1 MSWSESDISFK
12 KLNNKRITTNLGKG
26 LAEERGASTIELYA
40 GDLKTDTIPGTP
52 PVSSTS
58 VVEVYDFGGKL
69 QLVPDYSV
77 PDDMTWFATTITG
90 NDVTANDGS
99 LGSESA
105 RLKDWISD
113 KYDAAG
119 TVPGAGY
126 EIKVYDAS
134 NNLITKSDPSQWFFD
149 YQTGILMFKNAST
162 AYGSVS
168 TTGPFS
174 IVGYRYIGAKGIGS
188 GAGSVTSIST
198 SGGIQGGPIT
208 TTGTISLDLTYSPEW
223 IGTHTHLKNAI
234 TSNYVNAINLSNKTA
249 SSSGSSNQFSPSL
262 EWIGNVWNTTSSTGN
277 TARISAR
284 LETTQGTTPTGQLV
298 FKSTVDTGTASWTDR
313 LIISSSGRVEIPGT
327 LKLNNYDGA
336 LFASSGVVTNGTLPV
351 SYGGLGLSS
360 FTKGDILVGAGT
372 SIIKLGI
379 GSTSQILTI
388 DYSTSTGVKWADASA
403 AGAGISSLN
412 GLTILNQDFAVG
424 TAGTVFNISS
434 LGATHTFNIP
444 IAGVGATGLITGIAQ
459 TIAGSKTFQDDLYAS
474 SNILLTGAITSG
486 SWAGNAITELYGG
499 TGYTSYTLGDIL
511 VGAGSTFIK
520 LNVGSNDYVLTASST
535 SSTGLTWSPTSAT
548 GITTLNSLTATS
560 QTFEVGTAGTV
571 FNISSIGSTHTF
583 NIPIAGVGVT
593 GLVTGE
599 AQTFGGAK
607 TFQDGIVGNLTGT
620 ASTSNYAI
628 QAGYALTTGTATTT
642 SNINIVSSTENVAH
656 PIVFTPALGTV
667 SGAALSS
674 NSTVSYNPS
683 TFVLST
689 PGLAVTSATASTS
702 YNTGALVVAGGVG
715 IGGSLFVNG
724 DLTINGTTTTINSVT
739 LTVDDK
745 NIELGSVSSP
755 SDITAEA
762 GGITLKGATDKFINW
777 YSGTGWSSNQDW
789 NLASGLSFKINNTS
803 VLSAT
808 SLGTGVTNS
817 YLTSVGTITSGT
829 WSGSLITGLYGGTGY
844 SSYTKGDLV
853 VGAGSTFV
861 KLPVGTDTYVLTANS
876 TTSAGVAWTAASS
889 IGSST
894 IGTPTDGSFSDG
906 FYNSWTSATTIAD
919 AVDDLNELLALIAP
933 AKPGYLTGTTLTAG
947 SVPTY
952 YTVGISAGLGTEW
965 YQAGY
970 GTNSSITRYY
980 ISSSTITLSTANTS
994 SIFFAGSLIT
1004 STYGTIDF
1012 KRFNSSSPSGAG
1024 YGTIDLTTN
1033 YAVGFTNN
1041 NLKLTGLGISNSI
1054 WTKAN
1059 AQILT
1064 YSQTTPGYEGYTIAH
1079 TENSQETNRYEVW
1092 KDPWTQSNPNPIHSQ
1107 AATAS
1112 TYSQTLRYLS
1122 GIGYYTTGTGL
1133 SVYFK
1138 GSAGIF
1144 SCCYNT
1150 TQIYAISGTGLVT
1163 ATGTTSSP
1171 LYSGELDKTGA
1182 NHVRVSLNSSS
1193 ASSFNKFLTVTLYKA
1208 GGGTSASNAT
1218 LSRSI
1223 NTYST
1228 ISTTTYEGFQDE
1240 AQRLVI
1246 GSGIAFT
1253 STIDLATG
1261 NAQVRSG
1268 TLQYPLASDYDTEY
1282 GGTRTYT
1289 GDQEYQRYFYKTSAS
1304 TGTLTFTGFTA
1315 SNIAA
1320 YGTGSVNVLAYLEGD
1335 TKWFDLGVLQGSNG
1349 NDGSSRAVAIAAKTS
1364 ASSGALNWSFGV
1376 YSTGV
1381 SGAGNSGRYRVVVIF
1396 RSNTYSM
1403 TSITSS

>member
-90 NDVTANDGS
+90 DDVTANDGS
-99 LGSESA
+99 LSSENS

-119 TVPGAGY
+119 TIPGAGY

-223 IGTHTHLKNAI
+223 IGTHTYLKNAI

-277 TARISAR
+277 TARFSTR
-284 LETTQGTTPTGQLV
+284 LETTPGTTPTGQLV

-313 LIISSSGRVEIPGT
+313 LIISSTGRVEIPGT

-360 FTKGDILVGAGT
+360 FAKGDILVGAGT

-403 AGAGISSLN
+403 VGAGLSSLN
-412 GLTILNQDFAVG
+412 GLTILNQYFAVG
-424 TAGTVFNISS
+424 TAGTDFNISS
-434 LGATHTFNIP
+434 FGATHTFNIP

-459 TIAGSKTFQDDLYAS
+459 TIAGSKTFQDDLYAA
-474 SNILLTGAITSG
+474 SNIVLTGAITSG
-486 SWAGNAITELYGG
+486 SWAGNA
-499 TGYTSYTLGDIL
+499 
-511 VGAGSTFIK
+511 
-520 LNVGSNDYVLTASST
+520 
-535 SSTGLTWSPTSAT
+535 
-548 GITTLNSLTATS
+548 
-560 QTFEVGTAGTV
+560 
-571 FNISSIGSTHTF
+571 
-583 NIPIAGVGVT
+583 
-593 GLVTGE
+593 
-599 AQTFGGAK
+599 
-607 TFQDGIVGNLTGT
+607 
-620 ASTSNYAI
+620 
-628 QAGYALTTGTATTT
+628 
-642 SNINIVSSTENVAH
+642 
-656 PIVFTPALGTV
+656 
-667 SGAALSS
+667 
-674 NSTVSYNPS
+674 
-683 TFVLST
+683 
-689 PGLAVTSATASTS
+689 
-702 YNTGALVVAGGVG
+702 
-715 IGGSLFVNG
+715 
-724 DLTINGTTTTINSVT
+724 
-739 LTVDDK
+739 
-745 NIELGSVSSP
+745 
-755 SDITAEA
+755 
-762 GGITLKGATDKFINW
+762 
-777 YSGTGWSSNQDW
+777 
-789 NLASGLSFKINNTS
+789 
-803 VLSAT
+803 
-808 SLGTGVTNS
+808 
-817 YLTSVGTITSGT
+817 
-829 WSGSLITGLYGGTGY
+829 ITGLYGGTGY
-844 SSYTKGDLV
+844 SSYTKGDLI
-853 VGAGSTFV
+853 VGAGTTFV
-861 KLPVGTDTYVLTANS
+861 KLPVGDDTYVLTANS
-876 TTSAGVAWTAASS
+876 TTSSGVAWTAASS

-906 FYNSWTSATTIAD
+906 FYNTWTSATTIAD
-919 AVDDLNELLALIAP
+919 AVDNLNELLALIAP

-980 ISSSTITLSTANTS
+980 ISSSTITLNTANQS
-994 SIFFAGSLIT
+994 SIFVAGSLTT
-1004 STYGTIDF
+1004 STYGTIYF
-1012 KRFNSSSPSGAG
+1012 KRFNSSTPSGAG

-1033 YAVGFTNN
+1033 YAVGYTNN

-1064 YSQTTPGYEGYTIAH
+1064 YTQTTPGYEGYTIAH
-1079 TENSQETNRYEVW
+1079 TENSQETNTYEVW

-1112 TYSQTLRYLS
+1112 TYSQSLRYLS
-1122 GIGYYTTGTGL
+1122 GIGFYTTGTGF

-1182 NHVRVSLNSSS
+1182 NHVRVTLNSSS
-1193 ASSFNKFLTVTLYKA
+1193 ASSFNKYLTVTLYKA

-1228 ISTTTYEGFQDE
+1228 VSTTTYEGFQDE

-1253 STIDLATG
+1253 SNIDLANG

-1268 TLQYPLASDYDTEY
+1268 TLQYPLAADYDTEY
-1282 GGTRTYT
+1282 GGSRSYT

-1304 TGTLTFTGFTA
+1304 TGALTFTGFTA

-1320 YGTGSVNVLAYLEGD
+1320 YGTGSINVLAYLEGD
-1335 TKWFDLGVLQGSNG
+1335 SKWFDLGVLQGSNG
-1349 NDGSSRAVAIAAKTS
+1349 NDGSSRALAIAAKTS
-1364 ASSGALNWSFGV
+1364 ASGGALNWSFGV

-1381 SGAGNSGRYRVVVIF
+1381 SGAGNSGRYRVVVIL

>member
-26 LAEERGASTIELYA
+26 LAEERGASAIELYA

-58 VVEVYDFGGKL
+58 VVNVYDFAGKL

-77 PDDMTWFATTITG
+77 PDNMTWFATTIIG

-113 KYDAAG
+113 KYDAPG

-149 YQTGILMFKNAST
+149 YQTGILMFKNPST
-162 AYGSVS
+162 IYGSVS

-188 GAGSVTSIST
+188 GSGSVTNIAT

-208 TTGTISLDLTYSPEW
+208 TTGTLSLDLTYSPEW
-223 IGTHTHLKNAI
+223 VGTHTFLKNAI

-249 SSSGSSNQFSPSL
+249 SSSGSSNQYSPSL
-262 EWIGNVWNTTSSTGN
+262 EWIGNVWNTSSSTGN
-277 TARISAR
+277 TARFSTR

-327 LKLNNYDGA
+327 LKLNVYDGA
-336 LFASSGVVTNGTLPV
+336 LFASSGVVSNGTLPV
-351 SYGGLGLSS
+351 IYGGLGYSS

-372 SIIKLGI
+372 TIIKLGV
-379 GSTSQILTI
+379 GSASQILTV
-388 DYSTSTGVKWADASA
+388 DSSTAAGVKWSDASSV
-403 AGAGISSLN
+403 GAGLSSLN
-412 GLTILNQDFAVG
+412 GLTSLNQYFAVG
-424 TAGTVFNISS
+424 YSGSQFNIVSS
-434 LGATHTFNIP
+434 GSTHTFNIP
-444 IAGVGATGLITGIAQ
+444 IAGVGVTGLITGIGQ

-474 SNILLTGAITSG
+474 ANILLTGAITSG
-486 SWAGNAITELYGG
+486 SWAGNAITGLYGG
-499 TGYTSYTLGDIL
+499 TGFSNYTKGDIL

-520 LNVGSNDYVLTASST
+520 LNVGTNNYVLTASS
-535 SSTGLTWSPTSAT
+535 SSATGLTWSPTAAT
-548 GITTLNSLTATS
+548 GITTLNSLTSTS
-560 QTFEVGTAGTV
+560 QTFEIGAAGTV
-571 FNISSIGSTHTF
+571 FNISSIGSSHTF

-593 GLVTGE
+593 GLVTGI

-607 TFQDGIVGNLTGT
+607 TFQDGIVGDLTGT

-642 SNINIVSSTENVAH
+642 SNINVVNSSSNSSH
-656 PIVFTPALGTV
+656 PLLFTPSSGTL
-667 SGAALSS
+667 SGAAVSS

-683 TFVLST
+683 SAVLST
-689 PGLAVTSATASTS
+689 PGLAVTASTASTS
-702 YNTGALVVAGGVG
+702 FSTGALVVTGGVG

-745 NIELGSVSSP
+745 NIEIGSVGSP
-755 SDITAEA
+755 TDVTAEA
-762 GGITLKGATDKFINW
+762 GGITLKGTTDKFINW

-789 NLASGLSFKINNTS
+789 NLANGLSYKINNTS
-803 VLSAT
+803 VLSST
-808 SLGTGVTNS
+808 SLGIGITNS

-829 WSGSLITGLYGGTGY
+829 WAGSLITGLYGGTGY
-844 SSYTKGDLV
+844 SSYNKGDLL

-861 KLPVGTDTYVLTANS
+861 KLPVGTDTYVLTSNSS
-876 TTSAGVAWTAASS
+876 TTAGVAWTAASS

-894 IGTPTDGSFSDG
+894 IGTPTDGTYTDG
-906 FYNSWTSATTIAD
+906 FYNTWTSATTIAD
-919 AVDDLNELLALIAP
+919 AVDNLNQLLGLIAP
-933 AKPGYLTGTTLTAG
+933 AKPGYLTGTALSAVT
-947 SVPTY
+947 VPTY

-970 GTNSSITRYY
+970 GTNSSITKYY
-980 ISSSTITLSTANTS
+980 ISASTITLNTANQS
-994 SIFFAGSLIT
+994 SIFSAGSLTT
-1004 STYGTIDF
+1004 STYGTIYF
-1012 KRFNSSSPSGAG
+1012 KRYNSSSPSGAG

-1033 YAVGFTNN
+1033 YAVGYTNN
-1041 NLKLTGLGISNSI
+1041 NLKLTGLATSNSI

-1064 YSQTTPGYEGYTIAH
+1064 YTQSTPGYEGYTIAH
-1079 TENSQETNRYEVW
+1079 TENSQESNRYEVW

-1112 TYSQTLRYLS
+1112 TYSQAIKYLS

-1138 GSAGIF
+1138 GAAGIF

-1150 TQIYAISGTGLVT
+1150 TQIYAISATGLTT

-1171 LYSGELDKTGA
+1171 LYSGELDKTGS

-1193 ASSFNKFLTVTLYKA
+1193 ASSFNKYVTVTLYKA

-1218 LSRSI
+1218 LSRAI
-1223 NTYST
+1223 NTYGT
-1228 ISTTTYEGFQDE
+1228 VSTTTYEGFQDE

-1253 STIDLATG
+1253 SNIDMANG

-1282 GGTRTYT
+1282 GGSHSFT

-1304 TGTLTFTGFTA
+1304 TGTLTFTGFAAT
-1315 SNIAA
+1315 NIAA
-1320 YGTGSVNVLAYLEGD
+1320 YGTGNMNVLAYLESD
-1335 TKWFDLGVLQGSNG
+1335 SKWFDLGVLQGSNG
-1349 NDGSSRAVAIAAKTS
+1349 NDGSTRSLAIAAKTS
-1364 ASSGALNWSFGV
+1364 ASGGALNWSFGV

-1396 RSNTYSM
+1396 RNNTYSM